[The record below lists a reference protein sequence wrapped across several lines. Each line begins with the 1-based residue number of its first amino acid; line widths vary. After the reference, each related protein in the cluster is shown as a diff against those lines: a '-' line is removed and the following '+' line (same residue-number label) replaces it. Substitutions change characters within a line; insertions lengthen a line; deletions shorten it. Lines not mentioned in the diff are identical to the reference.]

1 MKGTIQVRRLNKSG
15 RYVSGLDWDDAFKG
29 KDNPRGLFKMV
40 IEPIEGE
47 IRYKKIDG
55 GYLVDGEAYIIS
67 AGSEREIDE
76 KIRERHHSKLS
87 GTVYV
92 EMDK

>member
-40 IEPIEGE
+40 IEPIEGK

-55 GYLVDGEAYIIS
+55 GYLVDGEAYIIT
-67 AGSEREIDE
+67 AGSESEIDE
-76 KIRERHHSKLS
+76 RIRKRYNRRLS
-87 GTVYV
+87 GTVNT
-92 EMDK
+92 ERDN